1 MITIYNNNN
10 IVSFTPTFFSF
21 WIFPYYMKMP
31 NAKRQNKINGSLVL
45 GAVISNQA
53 AILAN
58 SDSLA
63 LWIIYPLLAYQA
75 ITFY

>member
-1 MITIYNNNN
+1 
-10 IVSFTPTFFSF
+10 
-21 WIFPYYMKMP
+21 MKMP
-31 NAKRQNKINGSLVL
+31 NAKRQNKINGSLAL

-63 LWIIYPLLAYQA
+63 L
-75 ITFY
+75 